1 MPGYPAMCRNITVPY
16 PFGIGLGS
24 GCSIGSWF
32 DINCDT
38 YFTPPKAFIGTSN
51 IEVINISDT
60 KVRVK
65 NRIAFSCYDKF
76 GALTLQSP
84 VFLNLNATPYS
95 LSNENV
101 LTVVGCDD
109 MSLGFIQS
117 YRGGCITMCSDRSEL
132 SDEYSLGIEKNSYV
146 FRLFD
151 LSNPHFEERILE
163 TVPLVV
169 DWVIDNQNC
178 TEAQKSNNF
187 TCQENS
193 VCLNSDSGFGGYR
206 CSCSSGYVGNPFLK
220 PGCQDINECDS
231 NPCAVNGIC
240 SNIPGS
246 YHCFCRKGCVGD
258 GRKSG
263 VGCILL
269 SSKYLPSIQLN
280 Y

>member
-1 MPGYPAMCRNITVPY
+1 MKKICILLLLLWLPLSLATSNQTLNNSIITMPGYPAMCGNLTVPY

-24 GCSIGSWF
+24 GCSNGSWF

-65 NRIAFSCYDKF
+65 DRIAFSCYDKF

-117 YRGGCITMCSDRSEL
+117 YR
-132 SDEYSLGIEKNSYV
+132 
-146 FRLFD
+146 
-151 LSNPHFEERILE
+151 
-163 TVPLVV
+163 
-169 DWVIDNQNC
+169 
-178 TEAQKSNNF
+178 
-187 TCQENS
+187 
-193 VCLNSDSGFGGYR
+193 SGFALEDTWEIH
-206 CSCSSGYVGNPFLK
+206 F
-220 PGCQDINECDS
+220 S
-231 NPCAVNGIC
+231 NQAAKISMNATV
-240 SNIPGS
+240 IPA
-246 YHCFCRKGCVGD
+246 
-258 GRKSG
+258 
-263 VGCILL
+263 L
-269 SSKYLPSIQLN
+269 
-280 Y
+280 